1 MNNFKKI
8 SKSTKNRVGGVLT
21 PPTRLG
27 WLLFGIIIL
36 SSFIYFSPPAGAVS
50 ADKGDFVI
58 LGREGQDEKIS
69 LCVNPGANDA
79 VQAKMKP
86 GTVVL
91 VLDKTTVQR
100 KNFYLVSTVGKDGGM
115 IGWVS
120 EDYIYEITT
129 EPLRE

>member
-1 MNNFKKI
+1 MNKANEE
-8 SKSTKNRVGGVLT
+8 
-21 PPTRLG
+21 
-27 WLLFGIIIL
+27 
-36 SSFIYFSPPAGAVS
+36 AVS
-50 ADKGDFVI
+50 ADKGNFVI
-58 LGREGQDEKIS
+58 LGREGQDAKGNKQIVDEKIS
-69 LCVNPGANDA
+69 LCVNPGAND
-79 VQAKMKP
+79 VVRAKMKS
-86 GTVVL
+86 GIVVL